1 MSLDLPIHVYA
12 NFTVATMVPR
22 GSDSL
27 GVIPAGAV
35 VVQGNR
41 IEWVGALSDLP
52 LDYRTAERLEGR
64 GRVLTPGLIDCHT
77 HLVFGGQRIEDWRK
91 RLEGVSYQEIARAGG
106 GILSTVR
113 ATREA
118 SAEALYEA
126 AADRLKR
133 MLAGGVT
140 TIEIKTGYGLDLEN
154 ELKQLQVI
162 QRLARQSPANVIP
175 TLLAAHA
182 VPPEYRERPG
192 DYVDLVCNE
201 IIPAAAPHCVAVDA
215 FCESIAFDLAQTERV
230 LRTGLEYG
238 KQIKLHAEQLSRLG
252 GARLAA
258 RLGAVSVDHLEY
270 LDEAGVRELAAAGTV
285 AVLLPG
291 AYYFLRETQRPPV
304 DQLRAHGVPLA
315 VATDFNP
322 GSSPLGSLLLAANM
336 AATLFGL
343 TPGEALQGITIEAA
357 RALQLDSSLGSL
369 QSGKRADLVCWDC
382 THPLELIYGIGAYP
396 NAAVIKDGRLV
407 AGQLS

>member
-1 MSLDLPIHVYA
+1 MNLDLPVHVYA
-12 NFTVATMVPR
+12 NFYVVTMVPR
-22 GSDSL
+22 GNDPL
-27 GVIPAGAV
+27 GLIPSGAV

-52 LDYRTAERLEGR
+52 LDYRTAQQFDGG

-77 HLVFGGQRIEDWRK
+77 HLVFGGNRIDDWRK
-91 RLEGVSYQEIARAGG
+91 RLEGVSYQEIAKQGG

-118 SAEALYEA
+118 SAEELYQVA
-126 AADRLKR
+126 SNRLNQ

-140 TIEIKTGYGLDLEN
+140 TIEIKTGYGLDLAN
-154 ELKQLQVI
+154 ELKQLHVI
-162 QRLARQSPANVIP
+162 QRLATQSPANVIP

-182 VPPEYRERPG
+182 VPPEYRERPN
-192 DYVDLVCNE
+192 DYVELVCNE
-201 IIPAAAPHCVAVDA
+201 IIPAAAPHCVAIDA

-230 LRTGLEYG
+230 LRCGLEYG
-238 KQIKLHAEQLSRLG
+238 KQIKLHAEQLSLMG

-258 RLGAVSVDHLEY
+258 RLGAISVDHLEY
-270 LDEAGVRELAAAGTV
+270 LDEAGVRELALSGTV

-291 AYYFLRETQRPPV
+291 AFYYLRETQRPPV
-304 DQLRAHGVPLA
+304 ELLRKHGVPFA

-343 TPGEALQGITIEAA
+343 TPAEALQAITIDAA
-357 RALQLDSSLGSL
+357 RALQLDSTLGSL

-382 THPLELIYGIGAYP
+382 THPLELVYTIGAEP
-396 NAAVIKDGRLV
+396 RATVVKDGRLV
-407 AGQLS
+407 FGQL

>member
-12 NFTVATMVPR
+12 NFHVATMVPR
-22 GSDSL
+22 GGDPL
-27 GVIPAGAV
+27 GLIPSGAV

-41 IEWVGALSDLP
+41 IEWVGAVGDLP
-52 LDYRTAERLEGR
+52 LDYRTVQQLDGR

-77 HLVFGGQRIEDWRK
+77 HLVFGGNRIEDWRK
-91 RLEGVSYQEIARAGG
+91 RLEGVGYQEIARQGG

-118 SAEALYEA
+118 PAEELYQSA
-126 AADRLKR
+126 AARLGR

-162 QRLARQSPANVIP
+162 QRLARQSPANVLP

-182 VPPEYRERPG
+182 VPSEFRERPN
-192 DYVDLVCNE
+192 DYVELVCND

-215 FCESIAFDLAQTERV
+215 FCESIAFDLSQTERI

-238 KQIKLHAEQLSRLG
+238 KQIKLHAEQLSLQG

-258 RLGAVSVDHLEY
+258 RLGAISVDHLEY

-291 AYYFLRETQRPPV
+291 AYYFLRESQRPPV
-304 DQLRAHGVPLA
+304 EQLRAHGVPLA

-343 TPGEALQGITIEAA
+343 TPGEALLGITIEAA
-357 RALQLDSSLGSL
+357 RALQLDSSLGTL
-369 QSGKRADLVCWDC
+369 QAGKRADLVCWDC
-382 THPLELIYGIGAYP
+382 EHPLELVYGIALQP
-396 NAAVIKDGRLV
+396 DAAVIKDGRLV
-407 AGQLS
+407 AGRLD

>member
-12 NFTVATMVPR
+12 NFTLATMVPR
-22 GSDSL
+22 GEDRL
-27 GVIPAGAV
+27 GVLPRGAV
-35 VVQGNR
+35 VLQGNR
-41 IEWVGALSDLP
+41 IEWVGALTDLP
-52 LDYRTAERLEGR
+52 LDYRTAERIEGQ

-77 HLVFGGQRIEDWRK
+77 HLVFGGDRIDDWRK
-91 RLEGVSYQEIARAGG
+91 RLEGVSYQEIAEQGG
-106 GILSTVR
+106 GILSSVR

-118 SAEALYEA
+118 SAEDLYQSA
-126 AADRLKR
+126 ARRLER

-140 TIEIKTGYGLDLEN
+140 TFEIKTGYGLDLEN

-162 QRLARQSPANVIP
+162 QRLARQSRANVIP

-182 VPPEYRERPG
+182 IPPEFRERPD
-192 DYVDLVCNE
+192 DYVDLICNE
-201 IIPAAAPHCVAVDA
+201 IIPAAAPHCVSVDA
-215 FCESIAFDLAQTERV
+215 FCESFAFNLAQTERV
-230 LRTGLEYG
+230 LRCGLEFG
-238 KQIKLHAEQLSRLG
+238 KQIKLHAEQLSLQG

-258 RLGAVSVDHLEY
+258 QLGAISVDHLEY

-304 DQLRAHGVPLA
+304 ERLRDQAVPIA

-336 AATLFGL
+336 ATTFFGL
-343 TPGEALQGITIEAA
+343 TPAEALLGITIEAA

-369 QSGKRADLVCWDC
+369 QAGKRADLVYWEC
-382 THPLELIYGIGAYP
+382 TQPLELVYSIGSPPTAT
-396 NAAVIKDGRLV
+396 VIKDGRLV
-407 AGQLS
+407 SG

>member
-1 MSLDLPIHVYA
+1 
-12 NFTVATMVPR
+12 
-22 GSDSL
+22 
-27 GVIPAGAV
+27 
-35 VVQGNR
+35 
-41 IEWVGALSDLP
+41 
-52 LDYRTAERLEGR
+52 
-64 GRVLTPGLIDCHT
+64 
-77 HLVFGGQRIEDWRK
+77 
-91 RLEGVSYQEIARAGG
+91 
-106 GILSTVR
+106 
-113 ATREA
+113 
-118 SAEALYEA
+118 
-126 AADRLKR
+126 

-140 TIEIKTGYGLDLEN
+140 TIEIKTGYGLDLES
-154 ELKQLQVI
+154 EQKLLQVI

-182 VPPEYRERPG
+182 VPPEFRDRPD

-215 FCESIAFDLAQTERV
+215 FCESIAFDLQQTERV
-230 LRTGLEYG
+230 LRTGLEFG
-238 KQIKLHAEQLSRLG
+238 KQIKLHAEQLSRMG

-258 RLGAVSVDHLEY
+258 RLGAISVDHLEY

-304 DQLRAHGVPLA
+304 EQLRAQGVPLA

-382 THPLELIYGIGAYP
+382 THPLELIYGIFTYP

-407 AGQLS
+407 TGQLS

>member
-140 TIEIKTGYGLDLEN
+140 TIEIKTGYGLDLES
-154 ELKQLQVI
+154 EQKLLQVI

-182 VPPEYRERPG
+182 VPPEFRDRPD

-215 FCESIAFDLAQTERV
+215 FCESIAFDLQQTERV
-230 LRTGLEYG
+230 LRTGLEFG
-238 KQIKLHAEQLSRLG
+238 KQIKLHAEQLSRMG

-258 RLGAVSVDHLEY
+258 RLGAISVDHLEY

-304 DQLRAHGVPLA
+304 EQLRAQGVPLA

-343 TPGEALQGITIEAA
+343 TPSEALHGITIEAA

-382 THPLELIYGIGAYP
+382 THPLELIYGIGVYP

-407 AGQLS
+407 AGELN

>member
-27 GVIPAGAV
+27 GLIPAGAV

-162 QRLARQSPANVIP
+162 QRLARQSPAN
-175 TLLAAHA
+175 
-182 VPPEYRERPG
+182 
-192 DYVDLVCNE
+192 
-201 IIPAAAPHCVAVDA
+201 
-215 FCESIAFDLAQTERV
+215 
-230 LRTGLEYG
+230 
-238 KQIKLHAEQLSRLG
+238 
-252 GARLAA
+252 
-258 RLGAVSVDHLEY
+258 
-270 LDEAGVRELAAAGTV
+270 
-285 AVLLPG
+285 
-291 AYYFLRETQRPPV
+291 
-304 DQLRAHGVPLA
+304 
-315 VATDFNP
+315 
-322 GSSPLGSLLLAANM
+322 
-336 AATLFGL
+336 
-343 TPGEALQGITIEAA
+343 
-357 RALQLDSSLGSL
+357 
-369 QSGKRADLVCWDC
+369 
-382 THPLELIYGIGAYP
+382 
-396 NAAVIKDGRLV
+396 
-407 AGQLS
+407 

>member
-41 IEWVGALSDLP
+41 IVGVGALSDLP
-52 LDYRTAERLEGR
+52 LDYRPAERLAGR

-140 TIEIKTGYGLDLEN
+140 TIEIKTGYGLDLES
-154 ELKQLQVI
+154 EQKLLQVI

-182 VPPEYRERPG
+182 VPPEFRDRPD

-215 FCESIAFDLAQTERV
+215 FCESIAFDLQQTERV
-230 LRTGLEYG
+230 LRTGLEFG
-238 KQIKLHAEQLSRLG
+238 KQIKLHAEQLSRMG

-258 RLGAVSVDHLEY
+258 RLGAISVDHLEY

-285 AVLLPG
+285 A
-291 AYYFLRETQRPPV
+291 
-304 DQLRAHGVPLA
+304 
-315 VATDFNP
+315 
-322 GSSPLGSLLLAANM
+322 
-336 AATLFGL
+336 
-343 TPGEALQGITIEAA
+343 
-357 RALQLDSSLGSL
+357 
-369 QSGKRADLVCWDC
+369 
-382 THPLELIYGIGAYP
+382 
-396 NAAVIKDGRLV
+396 
-407 AGQLS
+407 

>member
-1 MSLDLPIHVYA
+1 MSLDLPVHVFA
-12 NFTVATMVPR
+12 NFTLATMVPR
-22 GSDSL
+22 GDDPL
-27 GVIPAGAV
+27 GLIPAGAI

-52 LDYRTAERLEGR
+52 LDYRTAQRFEGR

-77 HLVFGGQRIEDWRK
+77 HLVFGGNRIDDWRK
-91 RLEGVSYQEIARAGG
+91 RLEGVSYQEISRAGG

-113 ATREA
+113 ATRAA
-118 SAEALYEA
+118 SADELYQTA
-126 AADRLKR
+126 SARLDR
-133 MLAGGVT
+133 MLSGGVT
-140 TIEIKTGYGLDLEN
+140 TVEIKTGYGLDLES

-182 VPPEYRERPG
+182 IPPEYRERPE
-192 DYVDLVCNE
+192 DYVRLVCSE

-215 FCESIAFDLAQTERV
+215 FCESIAFDLKQTETI
-230 LRTGLEYG
+230 LRCGLEYG
-238 KQIKLHAEQLSRLG
+238 KQIKLHAEQLSRMG

-258 RLGAVSVDHLEY
+258 QLGAISVDHLEY
-270 LDEAGVRELAAAGTV
+270 LDEAGVRELAAAGTA

-291 AYYFLRETQRPPV
+291 AYYFLRETQRPPIEL
-304 DQLRAHGVPLA
+304 LREHGVPIA

-322 GSSPLGSLLLAANM
+322 GSSPLGSLTLAANM

-343 TPGEALQGITIEAA
+343 TPNEALAGITIEAA
-357 RALQLDSSLGSL
+357 RALQLDSTLGSL
-369 QSGKRADLVCWDC
+369 QSGKRADLACWEC
-382 THPLELIYGIGAYP
+382 THPLELIYSIGATP
-396 NAAVIKDGRLV
+396 AATVIKDGRLV
-407 AGQLS
+407 AGRID